1 MTECCVCSDA
11 LTLKTIVNLECGHS
25 FCKDCIWRWT
35 KDKNTCPC
43 CRANILGN
51 TKELQEMQHMREL
64 ITHRSQIVRQVEEEY
79 ERVDMLKSRANN
91 IEKGIRMAE
100 KELDRQRDESDRERK
115 KFTFYKQLNK
125 GTYTAIKCLEK
136 KLRKQNKN
144 METIQTRDYHEF
156 VFQGEVLLDLKDL
169 LVEAKQRDMS
179 ATTLIT
185 FQKRQKRV
193 QIMRQEWQ
201 EELEQCQY
209 EIENEGLRLDR
220 MFDDIENAE
229 ANAEENEQQ
238 NMPEDQALDDYSDM
252 PPLEQDLLDPDDI
265 IRATSRYFPGRM
277 ALAEHL
283 DNIIQL
289 SDRDAFLNSMIR
301 YFNDIEPMALNINN
315 INNINNNI
323 NNINNN
329 INNINNDMAFDPF
342 LA

>member
-1 MTECCVCSDA
+1 MAECCVCSDA

-25 FCKDCIWRWT
+25 FCKNCIWRWT

-51 TKELQEMQHMREL
+51 TKELEEMQHMREL
-64 ITHRSQIVRQVEEEY
+64 ITHRSEIVRQVEEEY
-79 ERVDMLKSRANN
+79 ERVDMLKARANN

-100 KELDRQRDESDRERK
+100 KELDRQRDESDREQK
-115 KFTFYKQLNK
+115 KITFYKQLNR

-169 LVEAKQRDMS
+169 HGEAKQRGIS
-179 ATTLIT
+179 STKLVT

-193 QIMRQEWQ
+193 QIMRQEWHEQ
-201 EELEQCQY
+201 LEQCQH

-220 MFDDIENAE
+220 IFDDIENASE
-229 ANAEENEQQ
+229 NAAENAQQ
-238 NMPEDQALDDYSDM
+238 NMPENQALDDYSDM
-252 PPLEQDLLDPDDI
+252 PPLEEDFYPYEF
-265 IRATSRYFPGRM
+265 IRAIAENSPPGI
-277 ALAEHL
+277 AFAENI
-283 DNIIQL
+283 DNIIQV

-301 YFNDIEPMALNINN
+301 YFNDVEPMPFNINN
-315 INNINNNI
+315 IPNVNSNGDNI
-323 NNINNN
+323 
-329 INNINNDMAFDPF
+329 F

>member
-1 MTECCVCSDA
+1 MAECCVCSDA

-79 ERVDMLKSRANN
+79 ERVDMLKARANN

-100 KELDRQRDESDRERK
+100 KELDRQRDESDKERK
-115 KFTFYKQLNK
+115 KITFYKQLNK

-136 KLRKQNKN
+136 KLRKKNKN

-169 LVEAKQRDMS
+169 HNEAKQRNMS
-179 ATTLIT
+179 ATKLVT
-185 FQKRQKRV
+185 FQKRQKMI
-193 QIMRQEWQ
+193 QIKRQEWQ
-201 EELEQCQY
+201 EQLEQCQY

-220 MFDDIENAE
+220 IFDDIENSLE
-229 ANAEENEQQ
+229 NVEENAAENTQQ
-238 NMPEDQALDDYSDM
+238 NMPENQALDDYSDM
-252 PPLEQDLLDPDDI
+252 PPLEEDLLDPDDI
-265 IRATSRYFPGRM
+265 IRATSRYRM
-277 ALAEHL
+277 AFAEHL
-283 DNIIQL
+283 DNIIQV

-301 YFNDIEPMALNINN
+301 YFNDVEPMPFNINN
-315 INNINNNI
+315 IPDVNSNGDNL
-323 NNINNN
+323 
-329 INNINNDMAFDPF
+329 F